1 MTREG
6 AYWKSA
12 EGFVATSGST
22 YNKTSD
28 DSWAPLDDYANKQSV
43 TWRTSFLRQEQVVKL
58 GANYGLSG
66 SGVRWYAR
74 GREFAGIGGMPGP
87 IPTAHRPTYNN
98 MEPTTYRLKVNAGAN
113 PVPNAANVNDI
124 VWQPLDYPAAQN
136 ASLTFKG

>member
-1 MTREG
+1 MTRQG

-22 YNKTSD
+22 YNRTSD
-28 DSWAPLDDYANKQSV
+28 DSWPTLDDYGNKQTV
-43 TWRTSFLRQEQVVKL
+43 TWRPSFLREEQVVKIP
-58 GANYGLSG
+58 ANYGLEG
-66 SGVRWYAR
+66 SQVRWYAR

-98 MEPTTYRLKVNAGAN
+98 MESTIYRLKVNAGAN
-113 PVPNAANVNDI
+113 PVPNAGAASNI
-124 VWQPLDYPAAQN
+124 VYQPLDYPAAQN